1 VDNVLDPPA
10 SGTRG
15 SGDLDLAAVAG
26 SRRVRALEDYL
37 AAEAEVEIEQV
48 KLPVTGRTLEIR
60 KPTEESRERMF
71 EAARLDPDKQ
81 MPYWAR
87 IWPSGVALGDV
98 ALERRDELAGRR
110 VLELGC
116 GLGTTATALTEAG
129 AILTVSDY
137 HALPMA
143 FCRYNALRNTG
154 RGPRTLCFNWRSPD
168 ANALLRAEAG
178 GGYPL
183 ILGADL
189 LYEGRDVEP
198 LLAIV
203 ERILAPD
210 GMLWLAEPG
219 RKTAQRFLNTA
230 AALGWQGVTRHMN
243 GPWPDGSTDTISLHF
258 LRRPTYVDQIS
269 ANLGGWR
276 T

>member
-1 VDNVLDPPA
+1 VDDVLDPPA
-10 SGTRG
+10 SRAGRRYTDAHLPVTETRR
-15 SGDLDLAAVAG
+15 A
-26 SRRVRALEDYL
+26 RALEEYL
-37 AAEAEVEIEQV
+37 AQEAELESQEVRFSI
-48 KLPVTGRTLEIR
+48 TGRTLEIF
-60 KPTEESRERMF
+60 KPTEASRDQMF

-98 ALERRDELAGRR
+98 ALERRDELAGQR

-116 GLGTTATALTEAG
+116 GLGTTATALIEAG

-137 HALPMA
+137 APLPLA

-154 RGPRTLCFNWRSPD
+154 QAPRTLRFNWRTPD
-168 ANALLRAEAG
+168 ANALLRASAG

-198 LLAIV
+198 LLSIV
-203 ERILAPD
+203 EQILAPD

-230 AALGWQGVTRHMN
+230 ASLGWQGVSQTMT
-243 GPWPDGSTDTISLHF
+243 GPWPDGSNDTVNVHF
-258 LRRPTYVDQIS
+258 LRRPTYVDQIT

>member
-1 VDNVLDPPA
+1 VDDVLDYPA
-10 SGTRG
+10 AGNRRHRTDEHLPVAETRR
-15 SGDLDLAAVAG
+15 A
-26 SRRVRALEDYL
+26 RALEEYI
-37 AAEAEVEIEQV
+37 AAEAEVEVQKVTFPI
-48 KLPVTGRTLEIR
+48 TGRTLDIR
-60 KPTEESRERMF
+60 KPTEASRDQMF
-71 EAARLDPDKQ
+71 EAARKDPDKQ

-98 ALERRDELAGRR
+98 ALERQDELAGQR

-116 GLGTTATALTEAG
+116 GLGTTATALIEAG

-137 HALPMA
+137 AALPLA

-154 RGPRTLCFNWRSPD
+154 EAPRTLRFNWRTPD
-168 ANALLRAEAG
+168 ANALLRASAG

-198 LLAIV
+198 LLKIV
-203 ERILAPD
+203 EQILAPD

-230 AALGWQGVTRHMN
+230 ASLGWQGVSRSMT
-243 GPWPDGSTDTISLHF
+243 GPWPDGSTDTVSVHF
-258 LRRPTYVDQIS
+258 LRRPTYVDVMT